1 MGAWTVSAESA
12 QSPNLN
18 RRNQEL
24 LTMILTCPSCAT
36 RYYADDS
43 SIGAAG
49 RSVRCAS
56 CTHTWFVE
64 PQLTLGDEAPIT
76 LRGRDE
82 ERPLT
87 REQVERLR
95 RAAHAASPASAPLS
109 SAAKY
114 RAMQAE
120 RQRKDRVKAAAL
132 AWTVTGVALA
142 ATTTSAVAFREDVA
156 RIWPK
161 TASAYAAVG
170 LDVNIFGLEFQ
181 GLQVEHVFDGPE
193 PVLVVRGVVTNIGR
207 DDRPAPVLRFGL
219 RDQGSSEIQH
229 VLARMVSPN
238 IPAGGSA
245 PFEVR
250 IENASPDA
258 QDLEATF
265 AAFDEGAHL
274 PPVAALA
281 PPAPLLDPP
290 TLEGTLTLDTV
301 APRQGASASHDGL
314 APRLDEPLAED
325 HG

>member
-1 MGAWTVSAESA
+1 
-12 QSPNLN
+12 
-18 RRNQEL
+18 
-24 LTMILTCPSCAT
+24 MILTCPSCAT
-36 RYYADDS
+36 RYYADDA

-49 RSVRCAS
+49 RSVRCAA

-64 PQLTLGDEAPIT
+64 PQLVLGEDAPVV
-76 LRGRDE
+76 LRGREE
-82 ERPLT
+82 ERPLN
-87 REQVERLR
+87 REQVERMR
-95 RAAHAASPASAPLS
+95 RAAGGHAPSAPLS

-120 RQRKDRVKAAAL
+120 RQRKERVKAAAL

-170 LDVNIFGLEFQ
+170 LDVNIFGLEFVD
-181 GLQVEHVFDGPE
+181 LQVEHVFDGPE
-193 PVLVVRGVVTNIGR
+193 PVLVVRGAVTNIGR

-219 RDQGSSEIQH
+219 RDSTSTEIQH

-238 IPAGGSA
+238 IPAGGAA
-245 PFEVR
+245 PFEIR

-265 AAFDEGAHL
+265 ASFGEAESAPRSAAF
-274 PPVAALA
+274 A
-281 PPAPLLDPP
+281 PPAPVLDPP
-290 TLEGTLTLDTV
+290 AVEGALTLDTL
-301 APRQGASASHDGL
+301 APSEGASASHDGL
-314 APRLDEPLAED
+314 APRLREPFAED

>member
-1 MGAWTVSAESA
+1 
-12 QSPNLN
+12 
-18 RRNQEL
+18 
-24 LTMILTCPSCAT
+24 MILTCPSCAT
-36 RYYADDS
+36 RYYADDG

-49 RSVRCAS
+49 RSVRCAA

-64 PQLTLGDEAPIT
+64 PQLVLADDVPAPM

-82 ERPLT
+82 ERSLT

-95 RAAHAASPASAPLS
+95 RAAGAAAPSAPLS

-114 RAMQAE
+114 RALQAE

-132 AWTVTGVALA
+132 AWTVTGIALA

-181 GLQVEHVFDGPE
+181 DLQVEHVFDGPQ
-193 PVLVVRGVVTNIGR
+193 PVLVVRGSVTNIGR

-219 RDQGSSEIQH
+219 RDNGSAEIQH
-229 VLARMVSPN
+229 VLARMVSPA

-265 AAFDEGAHL
+265 AAYGEGEHL
-274 PPVAALA
+274 PQAAALA

-290 TLEGTLTLDTV
+290 TVEGALTLDTV
-301 APRQGASASHDGL
+301 APSQGASASHDGL
-314 APRLDEPLAED
+314 APRLDEPWSEE

>member
-1 MGAWTVSAESA
+1 
-12 QSPNLN
+12 
-18 RRNQEL
+18 
-24 LTMILTCPSCAT
+24 MILTCPSCAT
-36 RYYADDS
+36 RYYADDA

-56 CTHTWFVE
+56 CAHTWFVE
-64 PQLTLGDEAPIT
+64 PQLVLGEDAPVI

-82 ERPLT
+82 ERPLN

-95 RAAHAASPASAPLS
+95 RAAGGHSQSAPLS
-109 SAAKY
+109 AAAKY

-120 RQRKDRVKAAAL
+120 RQRKDRMKAAAL

-170 LDVNIFGLEFQ
+170 LDVNIFGLEFVD
-181 GLQVEHVFDGPE
+181 LQVEHVFDGPE
-193 PVLVVRGVVTNIGR
+193 PVLVVRGAVTNIGR
-207 DDRPAPVLRFGL
+207 DERPAPVLRFGL
-219 RDQGSSEIQH
+219 RDSSSTEIQH

-238 IPAGGSA
+238 IPAGGAA
-245 PFEVR
+245 PFEIR

-265 AAFDEGAHL
+265 AAVGEGEMPLQA
-274 PPVAALA
+274 AALA
-281 PPAPLLDPP
+281 PPAPSLDPSLDPP
-290 TLEGTLTLDTV
+290 AIESALTLDTL
-301 APRQGASASHDGL
+301 APSEGASVSHDGL
-314 APRLDEPLAED
+314 APRLSEPFAED
-325 HG
+325 HD

>member
-1 MGAWTVSAESA
+1 
-12 QSPNLN
+12 
-18 RRNQEL
+18 
-24 LTMILTCPSCAT
+24 MILTCPSCAT
-36 RYYADDS
+36 RYYADDA

-56 CTHTWFVE
+56 CAHTWFVE
-64 PQLTLGDEAPIT
+64 PQLVLGEDAPAI

-82 ERPLT
+82 ERPLN

-95 RAAHAASPASAPLS
+95 RAAGAHTQSAPLS

-120 RQRKDRVKAAAL
+120 RQRKDRMKAAAL

-170 LDVNIFGLEFQ
+170 LDVNIFGLEFVD
-181 GLQVEHVFDGPE
+181 LQVEHVFDGPE
-193 PVLVVRGVVTNIGR
+193 PVLVVRGAVTNIGR
-207 DDRPAPVLRFGL
+207 EDRPAPVLRFGL
-219 RDQGSSEIQH
+219 RDSTSTEIQH

-238 IPAGGSA
+238 IPAGGAA

-265 AAFDEGAHL
+265 AAFGEIEM
-274 PPVAALA
+274 PPQAAALA

-290 TLEGTLTLDTV
+290 AVEGSLTLDTL
-301 APRQGASASHDGL
+301 APSEGASASHDGL
-314 APRLDEPLAED
+314 APRLSEPFAED

>member
-1 MGAWTVSAESA
+1 
-12 QSPNLN
+12 
-18 RRNQEL
+18 
-24 LTMILTCPSCAT
+24 MILTCPSCAT

-49 RSVRCAS
+49 RSVRCAG
-56 CTHTWFVE
+56 CAHTWFVE
-64 PQLTLGDEAPIT
+64 PQLLLGDDANVM
-76 LRGRDE
+76 LRGREE

-87 REQVERLR
+87 REQVERMR
-95 RAAHAASPASAPLS
+95 RSAGGGVSSAPLS

-132 AWTVTGVALA
+132 AWGVTGVALA

-161 TASAYAAVG
+161 SASAYAAVG
-170 LDVNIFGLEFQ
+170 LDVNIFGLEFRD
-181 GLQVEHVFDGPE
+181 LQVEHVFDGPD
-193 PVLVVRGVVTNIGR
+193 PVLVVRGSVTNIGR

-219 RDQGSSEIQH
+219 RDEGSTEIQH
-229 VLARMVSPN
+229 VLAKMVSPN

-265 AAFDEGAHL
+265 AAFTEAGMNRAN
-274 PPVAALA
+274 VAEAASA
-281 PPAPLLDPP
+281 PALDPP
-290 TLEGTLTLDTV
+290 AADGALTLDTL
-301 APRQGASASHDGL
+301 APRQGASVSEDGL
-314 APRLDEPLAED
+314 APRLDEPFPGGQAED

>member
-1 MGAWTVSAESA
+1 
-12 QSPNLN
+12 
-18 RRNQEL
+18 
-24 LTMILTCPSCAT
+24 MILTCPSCAT
-36 RYYADDS
+36 RYYADDA

-49 RSVRCAS
+49 RSVRCAACS
-56 CTHTWFVE
+56 QTWYVE
-64 PQLTLGDEAPIT
+64 PQLVLADEATAPG
-76 LRGRDE
+76 LRGREDE
-82 ERPLT
+82 PRLT
-87 REQVERLR
+87 REQVERMR
-95 RAAHAASPASAPLS
+95 RAAGGGESAPLS

-114 RAMQAE
+114 RALQAE
-120 RQRKDRVKAAAL
+120 RQRKDRLKAAAL

-170 LDVNIFGLEFQ
+170 LDVNIFGLEFVD
-181 GLQVEHVFDGPE
+181 LQVEHVFDGPQ
-193 PVLVVRGVVTNIGR
+193 PVLVVRGAVTNIGR

-219 RDQGSSEIQH
+219 RDGQSAEIQH
-229 VLARMVSPN
+229 VVARMISPD

-265 AAFDEGAHL
+265 AAYGEGDHL
-274 PPVAALA
+274 PPVAANQRQVA
-281 PPAPLLDPP
+281 PPLDPP
-290 TLEGTLTLDTV
+290 IMEGALTLDTL
-301 APRQGASASHDGL
+301 APSQDASASHDGL
-314 APRLDEPLAED
+314 APRLDDPWPAGLPEE

>member
-1 MGAWTVSAESA
+1 
-12 QSPNLN
+12 
-18 RRNQEL
+18 
-24 LTMILTCPSCAT
+24 MILTCPSCAT

-49 RSVRCAS
+49 RSVRCAA
-56 CTHTWFVE
+56 CAHTWFVE
-64 PQLTLGDEAPIT
+64 PQLVLADEAETPG
-76 LRGRDE
+76 LRGRE
-82 ERPLT
+82 EEPRLT
-87 REQVERLR
+87 REQVERMR
-95 RAAHAASPASAPLS
+95 RAAGGGMTAPLS

-114 RAMQAE
+114 RALQAE
-120 RQRKDRVKAAAL
+120 RQRKDRLKAAAL

-170 LDVNIFGLEFQ
+170 LDVNIFGLEFVD
-181 GLQVEHVFDGPE
+181 LQVEHVFDGPQ
-193 PVLVVRGVVTNIGR
+193 PVLVVRGSVTNIGHS
-207 DDRPAPVLRFGL
+207 DRPAPVLRFGL
-219 RDQGSSEIQH
+219 RDSQSTEIQH
-229 VLARMVSPN
+229 VLARMVSPD

-265 AAFDEGAHL
+265 AAYGEGDAL
-274 PPVAALA
+274 PPVAQNLA
-281 PPAPLLDPP
+281 PPPPLLDPP
-290 TLEGTLTLDTV
+290 TVEGALTLDTV
-301 APRQGASASHDGL
+301 APSQGASASHDGL
-314 APRLDEPLAED
+314 APRLDEPWPAESIGD